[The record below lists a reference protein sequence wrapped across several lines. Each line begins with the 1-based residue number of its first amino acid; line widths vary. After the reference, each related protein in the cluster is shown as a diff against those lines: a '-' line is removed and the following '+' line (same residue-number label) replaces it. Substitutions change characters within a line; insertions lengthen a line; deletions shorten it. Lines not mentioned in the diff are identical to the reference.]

1 MEDEREKKEY
11 LSTLFDEVYIKDIV
25 ERNQITREDIL
36 NNILDFLASQIS
48 SLTNPTNIANALTS
62 MRGEKIH
69 SALVSNYI
77 THTKDSFLISMA
89 KRYDIKGK
97 SYFEYPNKYYYV
109 DVGLRNARLNYRQ
122 FDPGHIMENIIY
134 IELLRRGYSVDVGVV
149 TDRTAGKNAQREID
163 FVVNDMDRKIYIQ
176 SAFQMENDR
185 KVSSEKASLM
195 LTKDFFKKIIVRLDI
210 PHHFYDEDGIFHCNL
225 IDLLLGRVELF

>member
-1 MEDEREKKEY
+1 MKAQFLHFHPY
-11 LSTLFDEVYIKDIV
+11 L
-25 ERNQITREDIL
+25 
-36 NNILDFLASQIS
+36 FLH
-48 SLTNPTNIANALTS
+48 IA
-62 MRGEKIH
+62 
-69 SALVSNYI
+69 
-77 THTKDSFLISMA
+77 
-89 KRYDIKGK
+89 
-97 SYFEYPNKYYYV
+97 
-109 DVGLRNARLNYRQ
+109 
-122 FDPGHIMENIIY
+122 
-134 IELLRRGYSVDVGVV
+134 
-149 TDRTAGKNAQREID
+149 AGKNAQREID

>member
-1 MEDEREKKEY
+1 M
-11 LSTLFDEVYIKDIV
+11 YIKDIV

-149 TDRTAGKNAQREID
+149 TDRTAGKNVQREID

-176 SAFQMENDR
+176 SAFQMENDK

-210 PHHFYDEDGIFHCNL
+210 PHHFYGEDGIFHCNL

>member
-1 MEDEREKKEY
+1 M
-11 LSTLFDEVYIKDIV
+11 YIKDIV

-36 NNILDFLASQIS
+36 NNIWFFGLSQIS
-48 SLTNPTNIANALTS
+48 SLTNLLNIANALTS

-77 THTKDSFLISMA
+77 THTRDSFLISMA

-149 TDRTAGKNAQREID
+149 TDRT
-163 FVVNDMDRKIYIQ
+163 
-176 SAFQMENDR
+176 SW
-185 KVSSEKASLM
+185 EKCAAR
-195 LTKDFFKKIIVRLDI
+195 D
-210 PHHFYDEDGIFHCNL
+210 
-225 IDLLLGRVELF
+225 

>member
-77 THTKDSFLISMA
+77 THTKDSFLISMV

-97 SYFEYPNKYYYV
+97 SYFEYPNKY
-109 DVGLRNARLNYRQ
+109 
-122 FDPGHIMENIIY
+122 
-134 IELLRRGYSVDVGVV
+134 
-149 TDRTAGKNAQREID
+149 
-163 FVVNDMDRKIYIQ
+163 
-176 SAFQMENDR
+176 
-185 KVSSEKASLM
+185 
-195 LTKDFFKKIIVRLDI
+195 
-210 PHHFYDEDGIFHCNL
+210 
-225 IDLLLGRVELF
+225 